1 MQPVGRRPNNLMQ
14 MLMQSLL
21 VGGAQPVP
29 YRKPTKRKGKSG
41 SKRKPKVLIAREQ
54 RAKMKKH
61 NKRQHK
67 SGKRRQQS

>member
-1 MQPVGRRPNNLMQ
+1 MSEGWEPQNNLMK

-21 VGGAQPVP
+21 VGGAVP
-29 YRKPTKRKGKSG
+29 SKPKRRKGKSG
-41 SKRKPKVLIAREQ
+41 LKRKPKMLTAREQ

-67 SGKRRQQS
+67 SGKRRQRS